1 MISSNANTI
10 QKSFTEQAKNFET
23 KSMNFTKQEYLE
35 HMVSCVAPQ
44 RSDTVLEVAAGT
56 CICGRS
62 LAPFVK
68 NVTCLDMTTAML
80 AVGKDEAEKQGLCNI
95 DFVQGDAENL
105 PFSDNSFDIVI
116 SRLAFHHFSNPKRCF
131 SEMTRVVKT
140 GGKLVVIDMEAAEE
154 ALRNTED
161 EIETLRDPSH
171 MRNLSK
177 EEFTDMFRENHLTI
191 TAMDCTELPVSLSA
205 WLALTNTPAEISA
218 DISKRL
224 ADEIKGSHLTGFQ
237 PYMKNEEIYFNH
249 HWLMMIGVRNRQWK

>member
-1 MISSNANTI
+1 MISSNAKTI
-10 QKSFTEQAKNFET
+10 QKSFTVQAKNFET

-44 RSDTVLEVAAGT
+44 KSDTVLEVAAGT

-80 AVGKDEAEKQGLCNI
+80 AVGKAEAEKQGLCNI
-95 DFVQGDAENL
+95 NFVQGDAENL
-105 PFSDNSFDIVI
+105 PFWDNSFDII
-116 SRLAFHHFSNPKRCF
+116 IARLAFHHFPNPQCCF
-131 SEMTRVVKT
+131 SEMARVLKA

-171 MRNLSK
+171 MRNLIK
-177 EEFTDMFRENHLTI
+177 DEFTEMFRENHLTI
-191 TAMDCTELPVSLSA
+191 TTMDCTELPVSLSA
-205 WLALTNTPAEISA
+205 WLALTNTPAAVSA

-224 ADEIKGSHLTGFQ
+224 KDDIQGGQSTGFQ
-237 PYMKNEEIYFNH
+237 PYMKNGEIFFNQR
-249 HWLMMIGVRNRQWK
+249 WVMITGKKS

>member
-1 MISSNANTI
+1 MISSNAKTI

-44 RSDTVLEVAAGT
+44 KSDTVLEVAAGT

-68 NVTCLDMTTAML
+68 NVACLDMTTAML
-80 AVGKDEAEKQGLCNI
+80 AVGKAEAEKQGLCNI

-131 SEMTRVVKT
+131 LEMTRVVKT
-140 GGKLVVIDMEAAEE
+140 GGKLVVIDMEAAKE

-177 EEFTDMFRENHLTI
+177 DEFTEMFRENHLTI
-191 TAMDCTELPVSLSA
+191 TTMDCTELPVSLSA

-218 DISKRL
+218 DILKRL
-224 ADEIKGSHLTGFQ
+224 ENDINGGQLTGFR
-237 PYMKNEEIYFNH
+237 PYRKNEEIYFNH
-249 HWLMMIGVRNRQWK
+249 RWLMMIGKKD